1 VAGVKGKTGSPGKPN
16 PKKKN
21 ATSFVVAPG
30 EEPKGRMMGFRPP
43 RSLESRIDR
52 AVAASGLKLSEW
64 LQEAAIAYLESNS
77 FENSSSEN
85 RAENTKTHSQ
95 SEENQANQGEIEK

>member
-1 VAGVKGKTGSPGKPN
+1 MAGVKGKTGSPGKPN

-64 LQEAAIAYLESNS
+64 LQKAAIAYLENS
-77 FENSSSEN
+77 
-85 RAENTKTHSQ
+85 
-95 SEENQANQGEIEK
+95 ENQAKDEEK